1 MVGEAELS
9 LNYGLALLAHVDSLM
24 ELVRVFIE
32 EEE

>member
-1 MVGEAELS
+1 VVGEAEFS

-24 ELVRVFIE
+24 ELVRIFIE

>member
-1 MVGEAELS
+1 MIGEAELS
-9 LNYGLALLAHVDSLM
+9 LNYSLALLAHVDSLM